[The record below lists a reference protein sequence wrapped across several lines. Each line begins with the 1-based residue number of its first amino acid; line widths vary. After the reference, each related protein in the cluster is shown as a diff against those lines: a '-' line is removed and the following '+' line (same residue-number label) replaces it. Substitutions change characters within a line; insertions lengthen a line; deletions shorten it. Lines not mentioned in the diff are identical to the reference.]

1 MIMFVCHC
9 DRCLSDIDVIGDL
22 NTVALID
29 ENVWLLKNYVL
40 DVLLM
45 WPVGYGLPRRP
56 HKVMLR
62 KNVGMG
68 YRHGLQSVLAEY
80 CRERRLRYAEIQR
93 QSWTAFTM
101 DVQLKR
107 GLTPC
112 RCNLVLRHYG
122 ITQ

>member
-62 KNVGMG
+62 KNVGME
-68 YRHGLQSVLAEY
+68 YRHGSQSVLAE
-80 CRERRLRYAEIQR
+80 
-93 QSWTAFTM
+93 
-101 DVQLKR
+101 
-107 GLTPC
+107 
-112 RCNLVLRHYG
+112 
-122 ITQ
+122 